1 MKKNNSV
8 GHLYIRSVLD
18 LLHMHSK
25 DNLGMCSSCVFIA
38 LTDYQVPEISIQ
50 NQ

>member
-1 MKKNNSV
+1 MQSV
-8 GHLYIRSVLD
+8 VD

-25 DNLGMCSSCVFIA
+25 DNLDIYSSWVFITLA
-38 LTDYQVPEISIQ
+38 DYQVPEISIL